1 MLVGRPSPVTRLLRF
16 VLGRQFGR
24 QIWATFGFA
33 ALVCAGCH
41 AAAPLPPKALE
52 LNRLGAQALAQG
64 DLETAGARLNLALEY
79 NPRFVEALTNL
90 GIVELQRGNFERAHQ
105 LLERAR
111 RLNPDIAQPHH
122 GLGVVEERRGNRE
135 AASEHYL
142 AALAVDPGLPA
153 PRLNL
158 ARLYFEAS
166 MLEHAR
172 IQFKRLVEAA
182 PEMPAAHAGLAETLV
197 RLGREREGEAI
208 ADRAWS
214 RFPESPELLLLGARS
229 ALRRGDA
236 ATCLNLLAPL
246 ATRRDAFGVSALAWM
261 ATAELA
267 AGRPRRAAVAA
278 ERALSRDPNEPVAI
292 YAFAVALKKLGHED
306 AAKWW
311 QRAER
316 VVGPKALA
324 EARKY
329 FDQAAARP
337 SEAPREPTETTTE

>member
-1 MLVGRPSPVTRLLRF
+1 MTRPSRHIFRL
-16 VLGRQFGR
+16 VLGLTLG
-24 QIWATFGFA
+24 ILG
-33 ALVCAGCH
+33 LLCGGCH
-41 AAAPLPPKALE
+41 AAATLPPKAVA
-52 LNRLGAQALAQG
+52 LNRLGAEALAQG

-142 AALAVDPGLPA
+142 AALAVDPGLAA

-172 IQFKRLVEAA
+172 IQFKRLVAAA
-182 PEMPAAHAGLAETLV
+182 PDLPAAHAGLAETLI
-197 RLGREREGEAI
+197 RLGREQEGEEVAN
-208 ADRAWS
+208 RAWS
-214 RFPESPELLLLGARS
+214 RFPDSPELTLLGARA

-236 ATCLNLLAPL
+236 ATCLNLLDPIAR
-246 ATRRDAFGVSALAWM
+246 RRDAFGVSALAWM

-267 AGRPRRAAVAA
+267 AGRPTRAAAAA
-278 ERALSRDPNEPVAI
+278 ERALSQDPSEPVAI
-292 YAFAVALKKLGHED
+292 YAFAIALRMLGHAD
-306 AAKWW
+306 AAPWW
-311 QRAER
+311 ERAKR
-316 VVGPKALA
+316 VVGLESLAKASQYLDGAGSPSDRAA
-324 EARKY
+324 E
-329 FDQAAARP
+329 
-337 SEAPREPTETTTE
+337 